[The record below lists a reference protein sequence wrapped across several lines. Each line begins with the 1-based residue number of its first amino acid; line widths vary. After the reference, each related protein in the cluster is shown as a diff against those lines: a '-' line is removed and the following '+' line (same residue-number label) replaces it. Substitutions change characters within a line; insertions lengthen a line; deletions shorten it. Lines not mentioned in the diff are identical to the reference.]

1 MSSPPDPTLVPAV
14 SPSSEEEAWAEVLAR
29 WGDEGAHAAYL
40 KRFNDLEGMAVAGG
54 RYRAVLA
61 QRPDDPVAL
70 RMRDE
75 VVRKATVV
83 GLATMPRTAPP
94 RTPSVPRWVV
104 VVLATSLG
112 SALVW
117 VLYKLVVLVG
127 AMS

>member
-1 MSSPPDPTLVPAV
+1 MSDPADTNPPRPGGA
-14 SPSSEEEAWAEVLAR
+14 SEEEAWAEVLAR

-40 KRFNDLEGMAVAGG
+40 KRFSDLEGMAVAGG

-117 VLYKLVVLVG
+117 VVYQLIVLVG
-127 AMS
+127 ATS

>member
-1 MSSPPDPTLVPAV
+1 MSDPADTNPPRPGG
-14 SPSSEEEAWAEVLAR
+14 SSEEQAWAEVLAR

-40 KRFNDLEGMAVAGG
+40 RRFNDLEGMAVAGG

-83 GLATMPRTAPP
+83 GLATLPRTAPP
-94 RTPSVPRWVV
+94 RTRSVPRWVV

-117 VLYKLVVLVG
+117 VVYKLVVLLG
-127 AMS
+127 ATS